1 MGTKHKGMHIDRANE
16 IAVAGKA
23 AGVACPGSASGFVT
37 MPTSGTPATGSS
49 FGAGEARDASLF
61 GFVGEVVNILA
72 VLPAGHAL
80 VVMASSVPAAHAV
93 RIADEQRS
101 YPPLNAKVDDLPRSF
116 VTDISDT
123 PLRSSADLVLG
134 ALQLLPTARVF
145 LAPALL
151 FGE

>member
-1 MGTKHKGMHIDRANE
+1 M
-16 IAVAGKA
+16 
-23 AGVACPGSASGFVT
+23 S
-37 MPTSGTPATGSS
+37 TSGKLATGSS
-49 FGAGEARDASLF
+49 FGAGEARDAGLC
-61 GFVGEVVNILA
+61 GFMGQVINVLA

-80 VVMASSVPAAHAV
+80 VVMPPSILLTHAV

-116 VTDISDT
+116 VTDIPDT